1 MTESSS
7 QSAKPRRPRTT
18 EAQVRRMVRRL
29 IRAPFLAVA
38 MILEEPVVWLILG
51 GLLLTKYGAPSLLTW
66 TVTP

>member
-1 MTESSS
+1 
-7 QSAKPRRPRTT
+7 
-18 EAQVRRMVRRL
+18 MVRRL

-38 MILEEPVVWLILG
+38 MILEEPIVWLILG